1 MLWEGELMNCYK
13 CGEKVNDEITLC
25 PNCGTYL
32 QATPELIQQAIS
44 NDQSAIESLYHI
56 AYSNVYYTVH
66 AMIKD
71 PDTVL
76 DLVQDSF
83 IKGFNNLSQLKNP
96 EKYCSWMKR
105 IAHNHTIDYLRKT
118 KSVAFSSITYS
129 NSDEILD
136 FEDDRIENIPE
147 IAIDQKETARLIDNI
162 LNSLSEEQRV
172 PIALYYYEQMSIKE
186 IAHLLNCSEN
196 TVKSRLAY
204 GRKKIELQVRELE
217 KRGTKLYGLAPLP
230 FFLCLFKN
238 AATPIPPTLSS
249 EIWQALSMA
258 DKPTAL
264 NNVKPTTASL
274 TATKGF
280 ITKIILG
287 ITAAVTIGGGLFAS
301 FQNKETPYDW
311 EKYVNETM
319 IPSYGTIDDGTYQID
334 TMEHERFLTWEKE
347 IHGLLNY
354 SILDFDHDGENELLA
369 VFLEPYA
376 NNNSGVQTPQK
387 QLILRMYEHEYG
399 TIKNTAEYKTF
410 ADPVD
415 IGGSITENGV
425 FLKEDKDKTYICI
438 SIYRY
443 QYRTAWTIA
452 ETHILTYDRSFQEYT
467 GTQEPICFIGD
478 KASTPTG
485 DVYSESQL
493 AEMKNVVDQMA
504 RKLEDIGLTN
514 SAKQMHETFMQRL
527 DLTDASDDLLV
538 YITGRDDR
546 AYKYYGPY
554 EGNESIASEDVEY
567 YTAIFTYSG
576 H

>member
-1 MLWEGELMNCYK
+1 MNCYK

-118 KSVAFSSITYS
+118 KSIAFSSITYS

-238 AATPIPPTLSS
+238 AATPPIPPTLSS

-369 VFLEPYA
+369 VFLEP
-376 NNNSGVQTPQK
+376 
-387 QLILRMYEHEYG
+387 
-399 TIKNTAEYKTF
+399 
-410 ADPVD
+410 
-415 IGGSITENGV
+415 
-425 FLKEDKDKTYICI
+425 
-438 SIYRY
+438 
-443 QYRTAWTIA
+443 
-452 ETHILTYDRSFQEYT
+452 
-467 GTQEPICFIGD
+467 ICFIGD